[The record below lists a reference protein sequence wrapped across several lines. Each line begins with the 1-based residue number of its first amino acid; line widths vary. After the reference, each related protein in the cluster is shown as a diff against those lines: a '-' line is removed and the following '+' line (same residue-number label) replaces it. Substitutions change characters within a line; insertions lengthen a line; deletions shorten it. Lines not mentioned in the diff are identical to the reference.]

1 MISMFHKK
9 SEKGFTLIE
18 LMIVI
23 AIIGILAA
31 IAIPQFT
38 AYKKRGYVAVLT
50 SDVKNMFNAASSA
63 CSTTP
68 LPTAL
73 TVTGYGVST
82 GDLNKAGYTASAG
95 VTPTI
100 TFTDCSNYTLTA
112 TGDTAWGLSVNTAVM
127 DQTGAVTTAP
137 KI

>member
-1 MISMFHKK
+1 MISKFQKGQ
-9 SEKGFTLIE
+9 KGFTLIE

-50 SDVKNMFNAASSA
+50 SDAKNMFNAAASA

-68 LPTAL
+68 LPATLDVAGLTA
-73 TVTGYGVST
+73 
-82 GDLNKAGYTASAG
+82 AGYSPSAG

-100 TFTDCSNYTLTA
+100 AFTNCGAYTITA
-112 TGDTAWGLSVNTAVM
+112 TGDVAWGLTGNTAVM
-127 DQTGAVTTAP
+127 DQTGAVTTSP

>member
-1 MISMFHKK
+1 MMSMFYQKK
-9 SEKGFTLIE
+9 GEKGFTLIE

-50 SDVKNMFNAASSA
+50 SDAKNMFNAASSA

-68 LPTAL
+68 LPATL
-73 TVTGYGVST
+73 SIT
-82 GDLNKAGYTASAG
+82 DLNSAGYTKSAG

-100 TFTDCSNYTLTA
+100 TFTDCSAYTLTA

-127 DQTGAVTTAP
+127 DQTGAVTTSP

>member
-1 MISMFHKK
+1 MKAFRRKK
-9 SEKGFTLIE
+9 GQKGFTLIE

-50 SDVKNMFNAASSA
+50 SDAKNMFNAAASA

-73 TVTGYGVST
+73 TVTGYQVST

-100 TFTDCSNYTLTA
+100 VGTDCGAYTLTA
-112 TGDTAWGLSVNTAVM
+112 TGDTAWGLSGNTAIINE
-127 DQTGAVTTAP
+127 TGAMTTAP